1 MLSFDKL
8 CNKSKVFARLT
19 GIKLEQ
25 FLEIVRRVDPKWKK
39 IQKKKKVSGRPSKLK
54 TLADRI
60 LLVSV
65 YYRFYVSYQ
74 FLGMLFDLDESNIC
88 RHIQRLEPILADVI
102 KINKPVGVI
111 HHSRLSMPLFRSI

>member
-25 FLEIVRRVDPKWKK
+25 FHEIVRKVDPKWEK

-54 TLADRI
+54 TLADEVLLII
-60 LLVSV
+60 L
-65 YYRFYVSYQ
+65 YYTC
-74 FLGMLFDLDESNIC
+74 C
-88 RHIQRLEPILADVI
+88 RGL
-102 KINKPVGVI
+102 
-111 HHSRLSMPLFRSI
+111 